1 MTNQRRPMSYEIT
14 LRQMSL
20 LKKAYPE
27 ILAEVAGR
35 EGIRYDDAS
44 EVIASMA
51 TDWSFFNGP
60 RKANG
65 SGPTIAV
72 SASLGTC
79 RPQTALEKGYLRERN
94 PGKGQDLLA
103 NYLTP
108 EDPVTERRFHVRIS
122 YSTIGSSPE
131 DALRTFFDAV
141 KSPAAM
147 FAEIYEDGV
156 GGVVEIDDAELS
168 RIATGGPDDLP
179 AEPNDS
185 PSPDM

>member
-108 EDPVTERRFHVRIS
+108 EDPVTERRFHVRVS
-122 YSTIGSSPE
+122 YSTIGTSPE
-131 DALRTFFDAV
+131 DALRSFFDAM
-141 KSPAAM
+141 KTPAAM
-147 FAEIYEDGV
+147 FAEIQEDGV
-156 GGVVEIDDAELS
+156 EGVVEIDDAELA
-168 RIATGGPDDLP
+168 RIAAADTEGLP
-179 AEPNDS
+179 EEPEGT
-185 PSPDM
+185 PAP

>member
-108 EDPVTERRFHVRIS
+108 EDPVTERRFHVRVS
-122 YSTIGSSPE
+122 YSTTGTSPE
-131 DALRTFFDAV
+131 DALRSFFDAV
-141 KSPAAM
+141 KTPAAM
-147 FAEIYEDGV
+147 FAEIQEDGV
-156 GGVVEIDDAELS
+156 EGVVEIDDAELA
-168 RIATGGPDDLP
+168 RIAAEDTEGLP
-179 AEPNDS
+179 EEPEDT
-185 PSPDM
+185 PAP